1 MVLFFYFFDEHRYRQ
16 SKLVLQDCTR
26 LLERVENGMTE
37 EEIIKI
43 LKRRY
48 PKEDD
53 DDESKSD
60 VVGDVDVDEGE
71 KESEEVSGG
80 GGGKKSKKKGSGGK
94 GGSGKGGSGKG
105 GDDGKGEMID
115 PREKLIELLKEQ
127 KEDASAIVRDEKDSM
142 NVEYLNQDQLRV
154 RPVTR
159 IIMYGG
165 RSSKGLAQ
173 QDLWSLDYH
182 TGIFDK
188 LTLSQVRSFFLI
200 FSFFF

>member
-1 MVLFFYFFDEHRYRQ
+1 MGAR
-16 SKLVLQDCTR
+16 
-26 LLERVENGMTE
+26 
-37 EEIIKI
+37 
-43 LKRRY
+43 
-48 PKEDD
+48 
-53 DDESKSD
+53 
-60 VVGDVDVDEGE
+60 
-71 KESEEVSGG
+71 
-80 GGGKKSKKKGSGGK
+80 
-94 GGSGKGGSGKG
+94 
-105 GDDGKGEMID
+105 
-115 PREKLIELLKEQ
+115 EQ

-188 LTLSQVRSFFLI
+188 LTLSQVRSFFFFLI
-200 FSFFF
+200 F